1 LIGLVWIVLA
11 SLIGGV
17 LGAFWYWLWSRAGQ
31 DRLRLA
37 LQQRE
42 QVIAELREALGQER
56 ERLVAE
62 QQEKERMQRELQ
74 STQIQLAG
82 LRPKLEE
89 WESLQ
94 RDYLALQTQ
103 SREQDRRLAEYQERL
118 LQESRQAEEKQAL
131 LLAAQERLHQAFTV
145 LSAEA
150 LRRNNEDFLRMAQE
164 KLGQFLAQAQQDL
177 ENRQQGFGQMVDPV
191 RESLQKMNERLDA
204 LEQVRTGAYSALSEQ
219 LRGLVQDHLP
229 RLHRETAALV
239 KALRQPAARGRWG
252 EMQLRRVVEM
262 AGMLDHCDFVEQASM
277 QSEQGQQRPDLLV
290 HLPGGK
296 EIVVDAK
303 APLNAY
309 LHAIEAESDE
319 DRQQWLRKHAAELRT
334 HLQQLG
340 RKSYWEAVPSPE
352 FVVLF
357 LPGEDFFSAALQMDP
372 GLIEFGVEQK
382 VLVATPTTLI
392 ALLRAAAYGW
402 RQEAVAANAQAIS
415 ALGRELYERL
425 GTLTGHWAKL
435 GRQLHGAVSAYNQ
448 ATSSL
453 ESRVLVTARR
463 FPELGA
469 TSSDRELTEPEPV
482 DMQVRELRPAIRRG
496 SSPDAPG
503 HWSGPE
509 EG

>member
-1 LIGLVWIVLA
+1 M
-11 SLIGGV
+11 
-17 LGAFWYWLWSRAGQ
+17 YWLWSRAGQ

-37 LQQRE
+37 LQQGE
-42 QVIAELREALGQER
+42 QVIAELREAIGQER
-56 ERLVAE
+56 ARLVAE

-82 LRPKLEE
+82 LRPKQEE

-131 LLAAQERLHQAFTV
+131 LLAAQERLQQAFTV
-145 LSAEA
+145 LSADA

-164 KLGQFLAQAQQDL
+164 KLGQFQEQARQDL

-262 AGMLDHCDFVEQASM
+262 AGMLDHCDFVEQATM

-319 DRQQWLRKHAAELRT
+319 DRQQWLRKHAGELRT

-469 TSSDRELTEPEPV
+469 TSSDRELTELEPV
-482 DMQVRELRPAIRRG
+482 DMQVRELRSAIRKG
-496 SSPDAPG
+496 SSPDAPA